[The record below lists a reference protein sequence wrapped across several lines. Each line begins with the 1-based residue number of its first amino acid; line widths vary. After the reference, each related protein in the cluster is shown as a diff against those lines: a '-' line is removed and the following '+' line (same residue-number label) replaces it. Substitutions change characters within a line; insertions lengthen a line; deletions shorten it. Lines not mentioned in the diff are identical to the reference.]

1 MSKNP
6 SGASGERSRLVTS
19 NHNNDSDI
27 MDIGNL
33 LRLREEEEEK
43 RLTKL
48 KIEAPESQIVF
59 N

>member
-1 MSKNP
+1 
-6 SGASGERSRLVTS
+6 
-19 NHNNDSDI
+19 

>member
-6 SGASGERSRLVTS
+6 SGVSGERSRLVTS